1 MRNDEATYL
10 IAWVFLE
17 EIPEVM
23 TMFILKSFH
32 RYDSESPGVRPI
44 NNCTLSRHWRLFAR
58 CVYTQRHGAHI
69 KRHVIDINK
78 CEYSLMNRRE
88 EGLRGTPGELT

>member
-1 MRNDEATYL
+1 MRNDDTTYL
-10 IAWVFLE
+10 SARVFLE

-23 TMFILKSFH
+23 TMFIPTTFH